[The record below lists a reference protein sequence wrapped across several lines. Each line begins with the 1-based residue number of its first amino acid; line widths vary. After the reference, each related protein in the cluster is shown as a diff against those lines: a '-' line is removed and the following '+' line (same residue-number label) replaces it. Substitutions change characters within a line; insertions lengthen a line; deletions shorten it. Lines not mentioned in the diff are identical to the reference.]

1 MLWDGSECGRI
12 KVMKIS
18 RKPSP
23 LQIMIDQK
31 RPENV
36 EYFKYLGSLI
46 TNDARCKHERGQA
59 NWIGQIFRRNCLT
72 KRVIK

>member
-1 MLWDGSECGRI
+1 MLWDGGEREKI

-18 RKPSP
+18 RKPST

-36 EYFKYLGSLI
+36 EYFKCLGSPI
-46 TNDARCKHERGQA
+46 TNDT
-59 NWIGQIFRRNCLT
+59 RRRLKEGRLT
-72 KRVIK
+72 GLVTSCVGTALQNAL